1 MNKEVNLDS
10 DIHNLLQVSK
20 KNKKYK
26 DKAIL
31 NYFYYYNELND
42 TNKKKIIDEL

>member
-1 MNKEVNLDS
+1 MNKEGNLDAN
-10 DIHNLLQVSK
+10 IHNLFQVSK
-20 KNKKYK
+20 KNEKYR